1 MRGFV
6 TSSGAG
12 WDSVQDFSASSL
24 GQHREIGAEG
34 SGRTWGTKR
43 GATFLKEDRQ
53 GGWFRQLVSLR
64 KWLLKD
70 QALDFLRS
78 SWKVGVLRTAEALVG
93 LRGCCMDG
101 SVGVCSDSN

>member
-1 MRGFV
+1 MRAFV
-6 TSSGAG
+6 PSSGAG

-34 SGRTWGTKR
+34 REDLGGERR
-43 GATFLKEDRQ
+43 AMFLKAARQ

-70 QALDFLRS
+70 QTLDFLRS
-78 SWKVGVLRTAEALVG
+78 S
-93 LRGCCMDG
+93 
-101 SVGVCSDSN
+101 